1 MVVLMRNDLDVYK
14 VITLICILCVW
25 MLHWLISKR
34 TKGLIGEENRNMF
47 THFRLLILFLLL
59 IFFDLAAVLV
69 YTRKFIELDTK
80 MSDIYVIAGIE
91 VRRSFMMY
99 LVLTVIFEG
108 SRRQLQVL
116 NSIDR
121 TLL

>member
-1 MVVLMRNDLDVYK
+1 
-14 VITLICILCVW
+14 
-25 MLHWLISKR
+25 
-34 TKGLIGEENRNMF
+34 MF
-47 THFRLLILFLLL
+47 THCRLLLLFLLL

>member
-34 TKGLIGEENRNMF
+34 TKGLIGEENRNIF
-47 THFRLLILFLLL
+47 THCRLLLLFLLL

>member
-34 TKGLIGEENRNMF
+34 TKGLIGEENRNVF
-47 THFRLLILFLLL
+47 THFRLLVLFLLL

-91 VRRSFMMY
+91 VSFDWSLIC
-99 LVLTVIFEG
+99 LVLKIVVKG
-108 SRRQLQVL
+108 S
-116 NSIDR
+116 
-121 TLL
+121 

>member
-34 TKGLIGEENRNMF
+34 TKGLIGEENRNIF
-47 THFRLLILFLLL
+47 THCRLLLLFLLL

-91 VRRSFMMY
+91 VRCLFLMY

>member
-34 TKGLIGEENRNMF
+34 TKGLIGEENRNLI
-47 THFRLLILFLLL
+47 THLRLLALFLLL

-91 VRRSFMMY
+91 VSKIRVLTC
-99 LVLTVIFEG
+99 LVLSTVIEG
-108 SRRQLQVL
+108 SRGQFQV
-116 NSIDR
+116 SDPVD
-121 TLL
+121 

>member
-14 VITLICILCVW
+14 LITLICILCVW

-34 TKGLIGEENRNMF
+34 TKGLIGEENRNIF
-47 THFRLLILFLLL
+47 THCRLLLLFLLL

>member
-34 TKGLIGEENRNMF
+34 TKGLIGEENRNLF

-91 VRRSFMMY
+91 VRRSFLMY

-108 SRRQLQVL
+108 SRGQLQVL